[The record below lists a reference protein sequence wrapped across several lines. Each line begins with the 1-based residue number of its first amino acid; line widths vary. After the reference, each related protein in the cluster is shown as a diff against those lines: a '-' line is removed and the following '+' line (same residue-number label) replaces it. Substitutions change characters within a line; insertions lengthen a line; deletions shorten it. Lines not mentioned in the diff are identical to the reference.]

1 MKNFFKKYVTVYH
14 IVCVVFLVVFAVIY
28 WYLKGQFSDYILKNN
43 VFLLSGW
50 AIVVGYITG
59 DFLHHARK
67 RSKDS

>member
-1 MKNFFKKYVTVYH
+1 
-14 IVCVVFLVVFAVIY
+14 LVVFAVIY